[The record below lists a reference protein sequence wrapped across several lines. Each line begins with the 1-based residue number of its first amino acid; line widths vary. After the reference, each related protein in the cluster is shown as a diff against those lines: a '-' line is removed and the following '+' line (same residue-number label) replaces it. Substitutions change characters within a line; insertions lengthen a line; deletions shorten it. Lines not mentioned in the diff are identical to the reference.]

1 LARAE
6 VRWHGGFYEPI
17 EVAHLGAVLLHEVL
31 HGVIAR
37 LQLLL
42 DGWRHQIRIDVWLFH
57 FLSRAHLML
66 RRHHIRAV
74 WLHRIEL
81 LHWRYGWIEILLFS
95 LWWVV
100 GEGILSHLVLEHVH
114 ILYSH
119 ILILL
124 LVPHL
129 WILLVES
136 ALLKVVVDGE
146 LLRRLE
152 WLLHRLAVSCRR
164 LLL

>member
-1 LARAE
+1 
-6 VRWHGGFYEPI
+6 
-17 EVAHLGAVLLHEVL
+17 
-31 HGVIAR
+31 
-37 LQLLL
+37 
-42 DGWRHQIRIDVWLFH
+42 
-57 FLSRAHLML
+57 ML